1 MSTKDKTKWYKYV
14 QAKYEHMVIAPD
26 GRMMFLKEP
35 YFYSVKN
42 IPHNLF

>member
-1 MSTKDKTKWYKYV
+1 MKPNGIKYV

-26 GRMMFLKEP
+26 GRMRFLKEP

-42 IPHNLF
+42 KPHNLK